1 MVLWVLLIAAV
12 LCTLCG
18 CAAPVNIEP
27 LAPMMRQLA
36 EVTFAL
42 SAAVISM
49 ETNQTAGG
57 NINDP
62 WVGRLAMAGSTIVIT
77 IVVYMAGVRP
87 ARRYVVNKIKNGR

>member
-1 MVLWVLLIAAV
+1 MKRWTILLMLAAV
-12 LCTLCG
+12 SGCT
-18 CAAPVNIEP
+18 APVNIEP

-87 ARRYVVNKIKNGR
+87 VRRLLYDR